1 MPTSFPHS
9 LSSIYALGGYAHTM
23 SPAASATQRKPSTRR
38 KKKAAS
44 SSWRAWWPL
53 LVGILVTPLTV
64 RAAGVMALAGP
75 DALRMLYPW
84 VQLVQSHLLGFPTDV
99 ANTLSQ
105 GMMYLQFPLYGL
117 LMSLILRAQSF
128 RAALITGLIVHFG
141 AVGIVVALAHL

>member
-1 MPTSFPHS
+1 
-9 LSSIYALGGYAHTM
+9 M
-23 SPAASATQRKPSTRR
+23 SPAASATQRKPAARR

-44 SSWRAWWPL
+44 AGWWTWWPL

-84 VQLVQSHLLGFPTDV
+84 VQLVQSHILGFPSDI

-105 GMMYLQFPLYGL
+105 AMMYLQFPLYGF
-117 LMSLILRAQSF
+117 LMTLILRAKGLVPAVVT
-128 RAALITGLIVHFG
+128 AAIVHFG

>member
-1 MPTSFPHS
+1 
-9 LSSIYALGGYAHTM
+9 M
-23 SPAASATQRKPSTRR
+23 SPAASATQRKPATRR

-44 SSWRAWWPL
+44 AGWWTWWPL

-84 VQLVQSHLLGFPTDV
+84 VQLVQSHILGFPADI

-105 GMMYLQFPLYGL
+105 AMMYLQFPLYGL
-117 LMSLILRAQSF
+117 LMALILRAKGLV
-128 RAALITGLIVHFG
+128 AAVVTAAIVHFG